1 VNDDLTRRLR
11 AADPAAALPPA
22 GPERVARLLEDT
34 MDNRTSPTETTPT
47 RRSPLPWLAAAAVVA
62 LVAVL
67 GIWTLGDG
75 DPSPAA
81 NAPTSAP
88 ASDASSPTASPTT
101 SPKGDTTTTLTAPAA
116 GEAGRC
122 LPPTAEYLREANTA
136 FDGEVVALEDGL
148 ATIVVDEWYAGEPTD
163 RVVVRAPSENMQA
176 LIAAVDF
183 EEGGR
188 YLVAAGESGF
198 VMVCGFSAPY
208 DDGLAAMYAEA
219 FGG

>member
-1 VNDDLTRRLR
+1 MNDDLTRRLR
-11 AADPAAALPPA
+11 AADPAAGLPPA
-22 GPERVARLLEDT
+22 APERVARLLEDT
-34 MDNRTSPTETTPT
+34 MDERISRNQATPT
-47 RRSPLPWLAAAAVVA
+47 RRSPVPWLAAAAAVA

-67 GIWTLGDG
+67 AFWTLGDG
-75 DPSPAA
+75 EPSPTA

-88 ASDASSPTASPTT
+88 SAPTPTPT
-101 SPKGDTTTTLTAPAA
+101 EDTTTTLSAPRS

-122 LPPTAEYLREANTA
+122 LPPSAEYLAEATTA
-136 FDGEVVALEDGL
+136 FDGEVVGLEDGL
-148 ATIVVDEWYAGEPTD
+148 ATIVVDEWYAGDPTD

-188 YLVAAGESGF
+188 YLVAANESGF